1 MALNIPGL
9 VATIVFYVIMLA
21 TGIWAAW
28 KTKKE
33 EKNANRSEVAM
44 VGGRNMN
51 IFVGLFTTTAT
62 WVGGGYINGTS
73 EIVYLPTRG
82 LAWVLAPVG
91 YVLAFIIG
99 GLFFVKPMR
108 SKSYVTMMDPLQE
121 TYGNTM
127 GTLLFLPTLIGDVFW
142 FAAILSAL
150 GATMSVILDIRGYL
164 AIIISACT
172 VTLYTLLGGL
182 YSVAY
187 TDVIQLVFMMVSLWT
202 CVPFALLNSATESI
216 YYTAV
221 NEFYQVPWIGKLETE
236 YLGRWLDE
244 LLYVALG
251 SIPWQIY
258 FQRVLAASS
267 SRQARLTSYFAGF
280 GCVFMVIPS
289 VLIGAVAASTD
300 WNQTSY
306 GLPTPNERG
315 ESSMILPIVLQYLC
329 PTYVS
334 VAGLGAIAAA
344 VMSSADSA
352 LLSASSMLA
361 HNIYRKIL
369 RKKATEK
376 EVVCIMRVSMVVFG
390 AAAAGLAF
398 LSNSVYD
405 LWFLSGELVYALLF
419 PQLCCVLFIPNTNT
433 YGSAAGFLFG
443 FLLRLLAGEPSLK
456 ISPIIH
462 YPGCSLVDGVYI
474 QLFPFKTFTML
485 LTLGT
490 IIAVSYLVAFLFKR
504 NILPHRWDVCSVI
517 KEREASVPLPEIDE
531 QAGLQINIV
540 YINPIEIHT

>member
-9 VATIVFYVIMLA
+9 VATIVFYAITLA

-51 IFVGLFTTTAT
+51 IFVGLFTTTDYLVSPAGRMGEGGAASVAAKKAT

-82 LAWVLAPVG
+82 LAWVVAP
-91 YVLAFIIG
+91 
-99 GLFFVKPMR
+99 
-108 SKSYVTMMDPLQE
+108 
-121 TYGNTM
+121 
-127 GTLLFLPTLIGDVFW
+127 
-142 FAAILSAL
+142 
-150 GATMSVILDIRGYL
+150 
-164 AIIISACT
+164 
-172 VTLYTLLGGL
+172 
-182 YSVAY
+182 
-187 TDVIQLVFMMVSLWT
+187 WT
-202 CVPFALLNSATESI
+202 CVPFALLNSATKSI

-251 SIPWQIY
+251 SIPWQLY

-334 VAGLGAIAAA
+334 IAGLGAIAAA

-376 EVVCIMRVSMVVFG
+376 EVVCIMKVSMVVFG

-433 YGSAAGFLFG
+433 YGSAAGFFFG

-490 IIAVSYLVAFLFKR
+490 IVAVSYLVAFLFKR
-504 NILPHRWDVCSVI
+504 NILPRRWDVCSVI
-517 KEREASVPLPEIDE
+517 KESEYPTLKKCMSNDKL
-531 QAGLQINIV
+531 
-540 YINPIEIHT
+540 

>member
-1 MALNIPGL
+1 MRCFTVVLVIRIILQYSLLQKMALNIPGL

-28 KTKKE
+28 KTKKK
-33 EKNANRSEVAM
+33 EKNAKQSEVAM

-51 IFVGLFTTTAT
+51 IFVGLFTTAAT
-62 WVGGGYINGTS
+62 WVGGGYINGTA

-82 LAWVLAPVG
+82 LAWVLAPAG

-99 GLFFVKPMR
+99 GLFFVNPMR

-127 GTLLFLPTLIGDVFW
+127 GTLLFLPALIGDVFW

-172 VTLYTLLGGL
+172 VILYTLLGGL

-187 TDVIQLVFMMVSLWT
+187 TDVIQLVFMMVSLWI

-221 NEFYQVPWIGKLETE
+221 NEFYQVPWIGKLETN

-369 RKKATEK
+369 RKKKEKPSLPSKLKMLSYDTEEARK
-376 EVVCIMRVSMVVFG
+376 
-390 AAAAGLAF
+390 LKK
-398 LSNSVYD
+398 L
-405 LWFLSGELVYALLF
+405 ELKKKQQRSF
-419 PQLCCVLFIPNTNT
+419 
-433 YGSAAGFLFG
+433 
-443 FLLRLLAGEPSLK
+443 LAGNC
-456 ISPIIH
+456 IS
-462 YPGCSLVDGVYI
+462 VVV
-474 QLFPFKTFTML
+474 K
-485 LTLGT
+485 
-490 IIAVSYLVAFLFKR
+490 
-504 NILPHRWDVCSVI
+504 
-517 KEREASVPLPEIDE
+517 
-531 QAGLQINIV
+531 
-540 YINPIEIHT
+540 

>member
-9 VATIVFYVIMLA
+9 VVTIVFYVIMLA

-51 IFVGLFTTTAT
+51 IFVGLFTTT
-62 WVGGGYINGTS
+62 
-73 EIVYLPTRG
+73 
-82 LAWVLAPVG
+82 
-91 YVLAFIIG
+91 G

-251 SIPWQIY
+251 SIPWQSY

-280 GCVFMVIPS
+280 GCFFMVIPS

-369 RKKATEK
+369 RKKPFELCMNNVVPKSLRAGECLHCGLVAYALPAPDAKLNSVAPGGVSLLVPQPNINATVAQNILLSVEYSCK
-376 EVVCIMRVSMVVFG
+376 GIVSIEWKHVSSWGTNKIVEWKPGSYTNISKSYKDRVNTYENGSIQLLNVGVRDAGYYVVTITEELGTNIYGTIVLTVYEIIYEDLHFVAVFF
-390 AAAAGLAF
+390 AF
-398 LSNSVYD
+398 L
-405 LWFLSGELVYALLF
+405 
-419 PQLCCVLFIPNTNT
+419 T
-433 YGSAAGFLFG
+433 
-443 FLLRLLAGEPSLK
+443 
-456 ISPIIH
+456 
-462 YPGCSLVDGVYI
+462 
-474 QLFPFKTFTML
+474 
-485 LTLGT
+485 
-490 IIAVSYLVAFLFKR
+490 AVSAVLVCCMWFCNKSVHLFQNKR
-504 NILPHRWDVCSVI
+504 DKL
-517 KEREASVPLPEIDE
+517 KERTAEEIE
-531 QAGLQINIV
+531 LQT
-540 YINPIEIHT
+540 IEC